1 MARTLARWLSILG
14 HPALLV
20 PCAAALGI
28 ALADGPPRWSWLA
41 LPVAIAAGTML
52 HAGRQVRR
60 GAWQHVDASRPEER
74 RGLQV
79 VLALLLA
86 GIGFALQARGGSAAP
101 VAALHA
107 SAGILVV
114 AVLAARWCKV
124 SLHTAFAVLA
134 SALPWPHLAACLPLA
149 LLALAVAWSR
159 HVLGRHTVP
168 DLAVGLLAGGAAAAW
183 IVHAGI
189 D

>member
-28 ALADGPPRWSWLA
+28 ALADGPPRWNLLA
-41 LPVAIAAGTML
+41 LPVAIAAGTLL
-52 HAGRQVRR
+52 HAVRQVRR

-79 VLALLLA
+79 GLALLLA
-86 GIGFALQARGGSAAP
+86 GLGFALRATGSDDAV

-107 SAGILVV
+107 SAGILAA
-114 AVLAARWCKV
+114 AVLAARWCKP
-124 SLHTAFAVLA
+124 SLHAAFALLA
-134 SALPWPHLAACLPLA
+134 AALPWPHVVACLALA
-149 LLALAVAWSR
+149 LLVPAVAWSR
-159 HVLGRHTVP
+159 LVLERHTRRDVV
-168 DLAVGLLAGGAAAAW
+168 VGLLAGGAAAAW
-183 IVHAGI
+183 FVHAGSG
-189 D
+189 